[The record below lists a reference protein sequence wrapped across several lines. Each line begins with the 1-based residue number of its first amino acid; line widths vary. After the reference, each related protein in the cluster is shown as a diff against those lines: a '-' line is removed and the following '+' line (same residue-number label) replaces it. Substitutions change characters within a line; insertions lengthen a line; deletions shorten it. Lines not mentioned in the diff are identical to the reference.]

1 MVFEQYNPD
10 AMHELEPLLDKSV
23 KQFIDVLQTRFAA
36 SGKICDLADFIHFCK
51 LYLSRA
57 ARSSNVID
65 PSSVAFDAIMDI
77 AFSNPVGFV
86 KAGHDVQGII
96 GSLTQL
102 FHVTRIMTTFPE
114 LQKFINRPSVS
125 PILGT
130 KTSDT
135 SGPGMIRGVGSPHI
149 FPGSHLVYT

>member
-1 MVFEQYNPD
+1 
-10 AMHELEPLLDKSV
+10 MHELEPLLDKSV

-36 SGKICDLADFIHFCK
+36 SGKICDLADFIHFCT
-51 LYLSRA
+51 SHSPRA
-57 ARSSNVID
+57 ARSCEVID

-86 KAGHDVQGII
+86 KAGHDVHGII

-102 FHVTRIMTTFPE
+102 FHVTRVMTTFPE
-114 LQKFINRPSVS
+114 LQKFINHPWVN
-125 PILGT
+125 PVLGT

-135 SGPGMIRGVGSPHI
+135 SGPGMIRGVSSRHGFSWEP
-149 FPGSHLVYT
+149 SCLRLAVNARL